1 MKKYTPTL
9 MVLSALIGVFIGTYF
24 ADKKQST
31 FILPSEINRANKVD
45 ELMEL
50 VHRCYVDSLEM
61 NDIIEKTMPKILTEL
76 DPHSTYIPAKDLE
89 ATNAD
94 LKSSFSGIGIRFLI
108 EEDTIH
114 ISDIIR
120 GGPSEQVGL
129 MPGDRIITIND
140 TLFVGKVC
148 TNEAAMSKLK
158 GPGGTKVPQGTA
170 GMPVLD
176 IIRKRG
182 CTDTVIVVTRY
193 FGGTLLGTGGLVH
206 AYTSAALGAL
216 EAAEIIRYDVYAKV
230 SIKVNYSDYGKIS
243 ASLSELGFRTEDTIY
258 DADVSIIGSIIK
270 GRVDEL
276 EDNLT
281 EITSGRADFKVLG
294 EEFSY

>member
-1 MKKYTPTL
+1 MEGYITIKKPSSFEYEDRK
-9 MVLSALIGVFIGTYF
+9 SVFIGQ
-24 ADKKQST
+24 AMPVST
-31 FILPSEINRANKVD
+31 EKEALAFIESVRKRYPDARHHVYA
-45 ELMEL
+45 
-50 VHRCYVDSLEM
+50 YVLRENSIM
-61 NDIIEKTMPKILTEL
+61 
-76 DPHSTYIPAKDLE
+76 
-89 ATNAD
+89 
-94 LKSSFSGIGIRFLI
+94 RFT
-108 EEDTIH
+108 D
-114 ISDIIR
+114 
-120 GGPSEQVGL
+120 
-129 MPGDRIITIND
+129 DR
-140 TLFVGKVC
+140 
-148 TNEAAMSKLK
+148 E
-158 GPGGTKVPQGTA
+158 PQGTA

-276 EDNLT
+276 EENLT

-294 EEFSY
+294 EEFSLLGEISLLSPG